1 MADKLTPTDSR
12 VTHNTTA
19 INSKTYHYLLAQPSS
34 SPKATI
40 LLLHGWPD
48 LSFGW
53 RYQIPYLVN
62 HLHLRVIVPD
72 LPGYGRTAAPQSLS
86 AYSAKSVSTDCIA
99 LVDEVLGPKTEKEPI
114 FVGGHDWGGFL
125 AWRVALWFPERVKA
139 VFSVCTPY
147 APPAKE
153 YRSLEEVVKVL
164 PNFTYQLQ
172 LAGPEVEARI
182 DGGGE
187 KALRGFVNGMYGGRT
202 EGGEVLFNPQ
212 KGLNLDLLEEFT
224 SAPLVSKEEAD
235 FYVQE
240 YSRNGMRG
248 PLNWYRTRKV
258 NYEEEMELFKLGRGE
273 GKISMPALFI
283 TAKKDAA
290 LPPAMSKGMDGYF
303 ETLVRREV
311 DANHWALWEAS
322 QDVNKYIGEFISDVL
337 EGRKLQASL

>member
-1 MADKLTPTDSR
+1 MHA
-12 VTHNTTA
+12 
-19 INSKTYHYLLAQPSS
+19 
-34 SPKATI
+34 
-40 LLLHGWPD
+40 
-48 LSFGW
+48 
-53 RYQIPYLVN
+53 
-62 HLHLRVIVPD
+62 
-72 LPGYGRTAAPQSLS
+72 
-86 AYSAKSVSTDCIA
+86 
-99 LVDEVLGPKTEKEPI
+99 
-114 FVGGHDWGGFL
+114 
-125 AWRVALWFPERVKA
+125 
-139 VFSVCTPY
+139 VCT
-147 APPAKE
+147 PAKE